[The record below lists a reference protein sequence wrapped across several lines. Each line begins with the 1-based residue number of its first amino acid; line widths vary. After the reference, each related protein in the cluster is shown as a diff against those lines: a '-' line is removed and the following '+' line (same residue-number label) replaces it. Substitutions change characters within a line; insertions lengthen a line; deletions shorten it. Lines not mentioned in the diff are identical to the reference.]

1 MKINRDWAV
10 GGGLFVGMGVGFFFL
25 TSNPLYFIG
34 SIFTG
39 LGVGLILGS
48 MGSKREKKKA

>member
-25 TSNPLYFIG
+25 TSSPLYFIG

-39 LGVGLILGS
+39 LGVGLILVS